1 MGTYLT
7 NHKEVKM
14 KRGFGL
20 IRVSSLTQQDNTSL
34 SFQTEQ
40 ISNYTKMNDIEL
52 VSTISDTCSGG
63 FETRDG
69 IEEVKS
75 LILEGKVDVVL
86 IMKVDRCFRS
96 MLGFAKFYKFLE
108 EHKVELISVSE
119 GLSSFNETN
128 SMIFGIMVSV
138 GSYEKSMIRNRVM
151 SGKVSKVKQGSRSMG
166 GKLPFGYTTDTD
178 GEIILEPTESK
189 IVKYIF
195 TKSNKLLKNKKLTPY
210 KRTQRLL
217 KLLKARGFTYT
228 NGKVFRP
235 YHLKTFLNNEFYFG
249 EMKYGE
255 VVVSHNHP
263 KIISKRL
270 FNQIHT

>member
-1 MGTYLT
+1 
-7 NHKEVKM
+7 M
-14 KRGFGL
+14 KKGYGL
-20 IRVSSLTQQDNTSL
+20 VRVSSLTQQDNTSL
-34 SFQTEQ
+34 GFQTEQ
-40 ISNYTKMNDIEL
+40 ITNYTNLHNIQLAD
-52 VSTISDTCSGG
+52 VISDTCSGG

-69 IEEVKS
+69 IEKIKS

-138 GSYEKSMIRNRVM
+138 GSYEKNMIKNRVM

-166 GKLPFGYTTDTD
+166 GRLPFGYTTDQD
-178 GEIILEPTESK
+178 GGIVLHPTESK

-195 TKSNKLLKNKKLTPY
+195 TKSNSLLKNKKLTPY
-210 KRTQRLL
+210 KRTQRL
-217 KLLKARGFTYT
+217 
-228 NGKVFRP
+228 
-235 YHLKTFLNNEFYFG
+235 
-249 EMKYGE
+249 
-255 VVVSHNHP
+255 
-263 KIISKRL
+263 
-270 FNQIHT
+270 

>member
-1 MGTYLT
+1 
-7 NHKEVKM
+7 M
-14 KRGFGL
+14 KKGYG
-20 IRVSSLTQQDNTSL
+20 IVRVSSLTQQDNTSL
-34 SFQTEQ
+34 GFQTEQ
-40 ISNYTKMNDIEL
+40 ISNYTKLNNINL
-52 VSTISDTCSGG
+52 VEIISDTASGG
-63 FETRDG
+63 LETRDG
-69 IEEVKS
+69 IEKVKS
-75 LILEGKVDVVL
+75 LILEGKVDSVL

-96 MLGFAKFYKFLE
+96 MLGFARFYKFLQ

-151 SGKVSKVKQGSRSMG
+151 SGKVSKVKSGSRSMG
-166 GKLPFGYTTDTD
+166 GKLPFGYTNDVD
-178 GEIILEPTESK
+178 GKIVLESTESK

-217 KLLKARGFTYT
+217 KLLKDRGFTYT
-228 NGKVFRP
+228 NGKDFKP

-249 EMKYGE
+249 GMKYGE
-255 VVVSHNHP
+255 MIVSHQHP

-270 FNQIHT
+270 FNQIHI